1 MTSLISEII
10 KEFETCMVF
19 GKSNISKMTLY
30 GLFIVPIAVAL
41 LTLNYWMNSMNINYT
56 WQKPRFYQDI
66 YLITNEYWKMGD
78 TYYSNGY
85 ITILITMWGIW
96 MVLNMMMFNYFQFN
110 MSKTHTLKLLQYVK
124 IAHIYILVPILIL
137 FIMIDNIENY
147 NLAKHKSEFEDYLNE
162 HVIDYGFIKKL
173 QLEAGKSN
181 KTLNDFVSNYSY
193 TKSSDID
200 MEQSKKQVA
209 TLLILKQIANNRYNV
224 VDFDNIK
231 WLYTININMNTLY
244 ETTFIENSLKNTT
257 NLNDYKTFCE
267 ETKREIDVKI
277 GKIKQLKNT
286 TSSKQ
291 LYGIYL
297 QIAIFAGLT
306 VALFYNKK

>member
-19 GKSNISKMTLY
+19 GKSNFAKMTLY
-30 GLFIVPIAVAL
+30 GLFIVPIVVVL
-41 LTLNYWMNSMNINYT
+41 FTLNYWIHSLNINYT

-78 TYYSNGY
+78 TFYLNVF
-85 ITILITMWGIW
+85 ITIIVIMWGVW
-96 MVLNMMMFNYFQFN
+96 MILNMMMFNYFQFN
-110 MSKTHTLKLLQYVK
+110 ISKIHTMKLLQFMK
-124 IAHIYILVPILIL
+124 ITNIFILMPILIL
-137 FIMIDNIENY
+137 FIVIDNIENY
-147 NLAKHKSEFEDYLNE
+147 NLAKLKSEFEDYLNDE
-162 HVIDYGFIKKL
+162 VIQLNFIKKL
-173 QLEAGKSN
+173 QKKALEVN
-181 KTLNDFVSNYSY
+181 KTLNDYVSNYIIY
-193 TKSSDID
+193 EEDQSDED
-200 MEQSKKQVA
+200 KNKQVA

-231 WLYTININMNTLY
+231 WLNTININMNTLY
-244 ETTFIENSLKNTT
+244 ETTFIENSLEIKD
-257 NLNDYKTFCE
+257 NLNDYKLACE
-267 ETKREIDVKI
+267 EYKREIDVKI

-291 LYGIYL
+291 LYTIYL

-306 VALFYNKK
+306 TLLFYNKK